1 MRTIFTLIVAF
12 IFFTPCQA
20 KRTDL
25 SLKLEKGKEYKQV
38 AQSKVTIVQEIS
50 GQKIEVVTTIGG
62 TLTFFVKDV
71 NENGYVMDAT
81 YETLGMSMKM
91 PQGTM
96 SFNSESKDPND
107 IFSTILKAMK
117 SKPFEVI
124 MSKTGKVTEVKD
136 IENLWETAINQFE
149 LLTDAQKEQIKA
161 QLTKSYGA
169 DAQKGNIES
178 ATAIYPDRPV
188 NKGDKWTIQTK
199 LESGMVAKMSTEYE
213 FVDLTSDYALI
224 KGHSTI
230 KTDDKD
236 AYVELEGTPMKYD
249 LTGTMESEIKVD
261 TQSGW
266 IIEAIINQEIKGE
279 ASVKATPERPYGMV
293 IPMTMTTET
302 VITNE

>member
-1 MRTIFTLIVAF
+1 MRTIFTLIIAF
-12 IFFTPCQA
+12 ILFTPCKSQS
-20 KRTDL
+20 TDL
-25 SLKLEKGKEYKQV
+25 SLKLEKGKEYKHV
-38 AQSKVTIVQEIS
+38 TQSKVTLVQEMS
-50 GQKIEVVTTIGG
+50 GQKIDVVTTIGG

-71 NENGYVMDAT
+71 NENGYIMDAT

-107 IFSTILKAMK
+107 IFSTILGAMK

-124 MSKTGKVTEVKD
+124 MSKTGKVKEVKD

-149 LLTDAQKEQIKA
+149 ILTDAQKEQIKA

-169 DAQKGNIES
+169 YAQKGNIES
-178 ATAIYPDRPV
+178 VTAIYPDKPV
-188 NKGDKWTIQTK
+188 RKGDKWTIQTR
-199 LESGMVAKMSTEYE
+199 LESGILAQVSTDYE
-213 FVDLTSDYALI
+213 FVDLTPGYALI

-236 AYVELEGTPMKYD
+236 AHVELEGAPMKYD

-266 IIEAIINQEIKGE
+266 IIEAKINQKVKGE
-279 ASVKATPERPYGMV
+279 TIIKATPEQPNGMV
-293 IPMTMTTET
+293 IPTSMITEA